1 MKNLLNNAVEE
12 LVVRANKELNDLR
25 NDIRVLENQGD
36 KVNAVYDKRNYV
48 LGLVNKMIILKDKLE
63 LDYPE
68 DIEGAK
74 LIDKKAHIIMIQL
87 EDILNI
93 AYNVGNDILEDEEE
107 EF

>member
-25 NDIRVLENQGD
+25 NDIKVLENQGD

-48 LGLVNKMIILKDKLE
+48 LGLVNKMIILKEKLE

-74 LIDKKAHIIMIQL
+74 LIDKKARIIMIQL

-107 EF
+107 F